1 MMESMSNEIKLT
13 KSITN
18 EFMQKYNSS
27 NLFTNSSTVNIPKN
41 SVMKNFNDFLNQKN
55 DKGLKEKFANL
66 SAEIEKEKRKINNER
81 YKKFVKRFSRS
92 IFGFKSKEMRE
103 KVKEMQVENK
113 RDYVVIDDNVYPK
126 TNIKKIA
133 NEIFLKCNYYNKKIT
148 KI

>member
-1 MMESMSNEIKLT
+1 
-13 KSITN
+13 
-18 EFMQKYNSS
+18 MQKYNSS

-55 DKGLKEKFANL
+55 DKGLKEKFTNL
-66 SAEIEKEKRKINNER
+66 SAEIEKEKRKKNNKS

-133 NEIFLKCNYYNKKIT
+133 NEIFLKCNYSKF
-148 KI
+148 